1 MSYKESKSN
10 QEEERRI
17 ELPADLE
24 EGIVRVTEEI
34 TERLRQKGW
43 QGWSKPKIAP
53 RGKISGEAMVEASSI
68 LGIEKYLGMVDS
80 KERIAYF
87 PSVKLTNDS
96 TVTRSYLRFFPN
108 LEEDIVFIAGKKA
121 DGREKERVINV
132 VNRFREVTGIV
143 SGAFVV
149 SENFFKGGT
158 IGKGLGTSA
167 AAGAALAAALVQS
180 ATPELIGDE
189 GFVQSI
195 ARIMA
200 GSAPQ
205 SIAGGF
211 SVWLS
216 NPSFRKN
223 PYESFS
229 IRVDDGKIPVKLVVV
244 PIEKS
249 TKTEEA
255 HEAAVK
261 SPYYLDWCRKKVKA
275 VPDLIEAVIEKSL
288 PRIGEHAEDDSI
300 WLNRIITSGG
310 GINNW
315 EPDTETIRQKIVDLR
330 KKNGLVA
337 YYSMDTGPSVAVL
350 TSSQDTEAVRI
361 ELENAL
367 NGKYRGR
374 VFVADLTGG
383 PRVLPLEKRDELF
396 SREIWEELEQAR

>member
-1 MSYKESKSN
+1 MSYKESRSN
-10 QEEERRI
+10 QEEGGRV
-17 ELPADLE
+17 ELPADLDE
-24 EGIVRVTEEI
+24 EITRATEEI
-34 TERLRQKGW
+34 TEKLKQRGW
-43 QGWSKPKIAP
+43 QGWSKSKIAP
-53 RGKISGEAMVEASSI
+53 RGKVSGEAIVEASSI
-68 LGIEKYLGMVDS
+68 LGIEKYLGMVDN

-96 TVTRSYLRFFPN
+96 TVTRSYLKFFPG

-132 VNRFREVTGIV
+132 VSRFREVTGIT

-158 IGKGLGTSA
+158 VGKGLGTSA
-167 AAGAALAAALVQS
+167 AAGAALAVALVQ
-180 ATPELIGDE
+180 AAAPELMGDK

-211 SVWLS
+211 SAWLS
-216 NPSFRKN
+216 NPSFIKD
-223 PYESFS
+223 PYQSFS
-229 IRVDDGKIPVKLVVV
+229 VRVDDGKISVRLVVV

-275 VPDLIEAVIEKSL
+275 VPDLIEAIIEGNL
-288 PRIGEHAEDDSI
+288 PRIGEHAEDDSV

-310 GINNW
+310 GVNNW
-315 EPDTETIRQKIVDLR
+315 EPDTETIRQKVVELR
-330 KKNGLVA
+330 KRGLVA

-350 TSSQDTEAVRI
+350 TSSQDAEEVKR
-361 ELENAL
+361 ELESVL
-367 NGKYRGR
+367 DGKYRER
-374 VFVADLTGG
+374 VFLADLTGG
-383 PRVLPLEKRDELF
+383 PRVLPLDRRKELF
-396 SREIWEELEQAR
+396 SIEILEELERIK